1 MKLWTVGLAGAVGLV
16 AGLLLLYA
24 GATYICSDIS
34 FGTCPEPGPDTLVSA
49 GLSLTMVS
57 LVVLVTVAAYSV
69 LGRRGPSPPEAARS
83 YLVIAAT
90 IVIAGILISA
100 SVLVAIRQPATVTT
114 TSTVVETFDCPQH
127 FSNST
132 ISVETD
138 CGTELSLGISASPVI
153 AAGGNQ
159 TVELLLTNDLLEPR
173 SVNYTAIPALPDG
186 LYLDLPNPNTIDY
199 FLPVLDCGITSG
211 EPPLL
216 MALINAS
223 GDRMQLTDLSP
234 SALACLSGP
243 PKFSFGPLQTVS
255 DTLSV
260 GGYWTSPD
268 TEQPWINATYH
279 PLPAGVYT
287 IVAFDPWDQLT
298 QFSFSVS
305 LATPG

>member
-1 MKLWTVGLAGAVGLV
+1 LKLWIVGLAGAVGLV

-34 FGTCPEPGPDTLVSA
+34 FGTCPEPGPATLVSA

-57 LVVLVTVAAYSV
+57 LVVLVTVPAYSV
-69 LGRRGPSPPEAARS
+69 LGRRGPRAPEAARS
-83 YLVIAAT
+83 YLVIAAA

-100 SVLVAIRQPATVTT
+100 SVLVAIKQPATVTT
-114 TSTVVETFDCPQH
+114 TSTVVETVDCPQH

-138 CGTELSLGISASPVI
+138 CGTELSLGISARPVI

-159 TVELLLTNDLLEPR
+159 TVELLLTNDLSEPK
-173 SVNYTAIPALPDG
+173 SVNYTSLPG
-186 LYLDLPNPNTIDY
+186 LPGGLDLSNPNAVDY

-216 MALINAS
+216 MALIDAS
-223 GDRMQLTDLSP
+223 GDPMQLTDLPP
-234 SALACLSGP
+234 SALACVSGP

-268 TEQPWINATYH
+268 TDQPWINATYH